1 MGRFGLRT
9 FCGGLC
15 DSLRPLHSTLIRRVL
30 TGYGRH
36 RLPYALTVT
45 IQLETNGASRRHI
58 DAAPIGRKRPC
69 VDVGPHLDR
78 PPDKPRIDAERPAAA
93 RRPLHGFGI
102 FELLGHGAHQRTQTS
117 QPGAK
122 NSVPSKLPVARHDLW
137 PHQRSRG
144 GTRWLEAHMMR
155 NPRTRHG
162 KALQTARTHVWDV
175 TEMDACSRRACI

>member
-1 MGRFGLRT
+1 M
-9 FCGGLC
+9 
-15 DSLRPLHSTLIRRVL
+15 PRVL
-30 TGYGRH
+30 SS
-36 RLPYALTVT
+36 YARRRSPSELTVT
-45 IQLETNGASRRHI
+45 NQLEISWASSRRTY
-58 DAAPIGRKRPC
+58 AAPIGRARSH
-69 VDVGPHLDR
+69 VDVELHLDR
-78 PPDKPRIDAERPAAA
+78 PPDKPRIDAEGPAAA
-93 RRPLHGFGI
+93 RRPLNGFGI
-102 FELLGHGAHQRTQTS
+102 FELLDHGAHQRTQTS